1 MIKILLIF
9 ILSFFLNFNTFA
21 KVKNIGNGLSL
32 NVPAKYKYF
41 ELTLKQLVS
50 RFPDIA
56 DDPIYDEL
64 GIGLNSKLIIISN
77 NQKTVNFF
85 NDVTS
90 ISGLE
95 KLNKRH
101 LQPMIKK
108 FSSES
113 FLKKFMKDLQKMY
126 PNKNFDNIN
135 EDELM
140 QLMAEMSENPEM
152 VRKYEKLFKPFRDKF
167 NREYKF
173 EKYTIIILGDK
184 PADQVIK
191 ELNSYEIS
199 EMKENIKVFLSELY
213 QEYKDP
219 SLYQM
224 QNWKFE
230 IDRNHNGDLYLYSD
244 DSMQSP
250 YVSNKFEQELFMT
263 TYDSKIFLGL
273 SICSKNC
280 NNSTDFQRI
289 IMPTNLLSNANK
301 VKKIKNQKI
310 EKLQNENIVDQLN
323 SLNELYKSGALTKE
337 EFEKAKKKILN

>member
-1 MIKILLIF
+1 
-9 ILSFFLNFNTFA
+9 
-21 KVKNIGNGLSL
+21 
-32 NVPAKYKYF
+32 
-41 ELTLKQLVS
+41 
-50 RFPDIA
+50 
-56 DDPIYDEL
+56 
-64 GIGLNSKLIIISN
+64 
-77 NQKTVNFF
+77 
-85 NDVTS
+85 
-90 ISGLE
+90 
-95 KLNKRH
+95 
-101 LQPMIKK
+101 
-108 FSSES
+108 
-113 FLKKFMKDLQKMY
+113 MY

-140 QLMAEMSENPEM
+140 QLMAEMSENPKM

>member
-1 MIKILLIF
+1 MIKILFIF
-9 ILSFFLNFNTFA
+9 ILSFFLNFNAFG
-21 KVKNIGNGLSL
+21 KVKNIGNGLSV
-32 NVPAKYKYF
+32 NVPNKYKYF

-50 RFPDIA
+50 RFPDINN
-56 DDPIYDEL
+56 DPIYEEL

-90 ISGLE
+90 VNGLE
-95 KLNKRH
+95 KLNRRH

-108 FSSES
+108 FTSES
-113 FLKKFMKDLQKMY
+113 FLKKFMRDMQKMY
-126 PNKNFDNIN
+126 PNKNFDNMS

-140 QLMAEMSENPEM
+140 QLIGEISENPKM
-152 VRKYEKLFKPFRDKF
+152 IRKYEKLFKPFRDKF
-167 NREYKF
+167 NKEYKF
-173 EKYTIIILGDK
+173 ERYTIIILGDK
-184 PADQVIK
+184 PADQIIE

-199 EMKENIKVFLSELY
+199 EMKENFKVFVSELY
-213 QEYKDP
+213 EEYKDP
-219 SLYQM
+219 SLYQI

-250 YVSNKFEQELFMT
+250 YVSNKFEQEVFIT
-263 TYDSKIFLGL
+263 TYDNKIFLGL

-280 NNSTDFQRI
+280 KNSTDFQTI
-289 IMPTNLLSNANK
+289 IEPTNLLTKANN
-301 VKKIKNQKI
+301 VKKITKS
-310 EKLQNENIVDQLN
+310 QNENIVEQLN
-323 SLNELYKSGALTKE
+323 SLNELYKSGVLTKE

>member
-1 MIKILLIF
+1 MIKILIIF

-21 KVKNIGNGLSL
+21 KAKNIGNGLSL
-32 NVPAKYKYF
+32 NIPAQYKYF

-85 NDVTS
+85 NDVTT

-101 LQPMIKK
+101 LQPMMKK

-113 FLKKFMKDLQKMY
+113 FLKKLMKDLQKMY
-126 PNKNFDNIN
+126 PNKNFNN
-135 EDELM
+135 MSEDELM
-140 QLMAEMSENPEM
+140 QLMGEMSENPQM

-184 PADQVIK
+184 PADQIIR

-250 YVSNKFEQELFMT
+250 YVSNKFEQEFFMT
-263 TYDSKIFLGL
+263 TYDSKIFLVL

-280 NNSTDFQRI
+280 NNRTDFQTI
-289 IMPTNLLSNANK
+289 IKPTNLLGNENK
-301 VKKIKNQKI
+301 VKKIKNKKI
-310 EKLQNENIVDQLN
+310 EKLQNENIVEQLN
-323 SLNELYKSGALTKE
+323 SLNELYKSGVLTKE
-337 EFEKAKKKILN
+337 EFEKAKKRILN